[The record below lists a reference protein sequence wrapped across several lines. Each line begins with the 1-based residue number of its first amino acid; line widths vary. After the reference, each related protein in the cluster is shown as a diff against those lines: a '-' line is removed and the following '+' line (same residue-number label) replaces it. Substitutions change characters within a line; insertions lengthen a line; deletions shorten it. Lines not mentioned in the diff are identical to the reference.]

1 MRLKS
6 VAIYAV
12 VVTGLCLL
20 FVRQQ
25 VQIVKLSYK
34 LRDQEKSLTQTID
47 RNRVL
52 LYNNTSLKAPKYL
65 ATMLRENNMELAL
78 PETTAVAKVRVL
90 RKQTTQLAK
99 STNESWKTHFLDLFV
114 PKAQA
119 ASGLRR

>member
-1 MRLKS
+1 MRLKY
-6 VAIYAV
+6 VTLYAV
-12 VVTGLCLL
+12 VITSLCLL

-34 LRDQEKSLTQTID
+34 LRDKEKSLTRTID
-47 RNRVL
+47 HNRVL

-65 ATMLRENNMELAL
+65 ATMLRQNNMELAL

-90 RKQTTQLAK
+90 RRQTTQLAK
-99 STNESWKTHFLDLFV
+99 STQASWKNHFLDLFV